1 VNVLLDARETRRMSA
16 GMVAYVRELASRL
29 PIVAPDITVRTVGRG
44 ENFTFT
50 EQVEIPFASRYSD
63 LVHFPTIFAPVV
75 LPKKYV
81 VTIHDLIHLR
91 FPQLFSRTTGAYYSI
106 FVKRLVNGAARLLV
120 GDWRTRDDLE
130 QFFNIE
136 RERIR
141 VIALGYD
148 PALVDIPP
156 RVGPP
161 YLLYV
166 GNHRPHKN
174 LATLV
179 AAWDALP
186 PDIDIDLALT
196 GLDDMAL
203 PPRHGGRK
211 LVFLGDLSPQE
222 IAETIRGAT
231 ALIQPSLA
239 EGFGL
244 PVLEAIVR
252 RVPVIAAE
260 DAYPGFLKAFV
271 GRFEALNV
279 PALRSL
285 LEEVVRSPQR
295 LRGLAIEG
303 EEIARE
309 YTWDRFATKVAGVYR
324 ETLEDDLDT

>member
-1 VNVLLDARETRRMSA
+1 MNVLLDARETRRMSV
-16 GMVAYVRELASRL
+16 GMVSYVRELASRL
-29 PIVAPDITVRTVGRG
+29 PIVAPDITVRTVGHG

-91 FPQLFSRTTGAYYSI
+91 YPQLFSRTTGAYYSI

-130 QFFNIE
+130 RFFNMD
-136 RERIR
+136 RERVR
-141 VIALGYD
+141 VIPLGYD
-148 PALVDIPP
+148 PTLVDIPP
-156 RVGPP
+156 RVGQP

-166 GNHRPHKN
+166 GNHRAHKN

-196 GLDDMAL
+196 GAEDIEL
-203 PPRHGGRK
+203 PRRHGGRK

-222 IAETIRGAT
+222 TAETIRGAT

-271 GRFEALNV
+271 GRFDALNV

-309 YTWDRFATKVAGVYR
+309 YTWDRFATKVAAVYR
-324 ETLEDDLDT
+324 ETLEDDLGT

>member
-1 VNVLLDARETRRMSA
+1 MNVLLDARETRRMSA
-16 GMVAYVRELASRL
+16 GMVAYVRELANRL
-29 PIVAPDITVRTVGRG
+29 PNVAPDITVRTVGRG
-44 ENFTFT
+44 ENFSFT

-91 FPQLFSRTTGAYYSI
+91 YPQLFSRTTGAYYSI
-106 FVKRLVNGAARLLV
+106 FVRRLINGAARLLV

-130 QFFNIE
+130 RFFNVG

-156 RVGPP
+156 RVGQR

-174 LATLV
+174 LPTLV

-186 PDIDIDLALT
+186 PDVDIDLAFT
-196 GLDDMAL
+196 GVEDVEL

-211 LVFLGDLSPQE
+211 LVFLGDLSPE
-222 IAETIRGAT
+222 ETAAAIRGAT

-260 DAYPGFLKAFV
+260 DAYPGFLKAFI
-271 GRFEALNV
+271 GRFEAQNV

-303 EEIARE
+303 EEIARD
-309 YTWDRFATKVAGVYR
+309 YTWDRFATKVAAVYR